1 MKLICINIF
10 LHVSMFVL
18 EDDEGA
24 GTVVDED
31 GFQQVKLTKKQ
42 RWKKQK
48 MIRDQLASTDIM
60 SSNEVERLI
69 IKIRGGKY
77 DVTSDLALPDR

>member
-1 MKLICINIF
+1 MKLICIKIF

-69 IKIRGGKY
+69 SKIRVGNY
-77 DVTSDLALPDR
+77 DVTTELATPDR

>member
-1 MKLICINIF
+1 M
-10 LHVSMFVL
+10 L
-18 EDDEGA
+18 EDDEGE

-69 IKIRGGKY
+69 SKIRVGNY
-77 DVTSDLALPDR
+77 DVTTELAPPDR